1 MAGAAAPETRPL
13 RKTPSGL
20 EQSGAIFDRATRLA
34 GALFGV
40 VATQITL
47 VDAEGIWSSGGGKRR
62 KGEDAVAVRLT
73 MATGE
78 SLWVEDGRTDP
89 RFCNAPA
96 VTGPPRLRF
105 FAAAPIRLE
114 DGSTPG
120 AIWVAATEP
129 RTYDARLADRLQD
142 LADFVADEWIRV
154 QARKAREAARR
165 ESDVAQRMVAQ
176 IIETAPLSLLMTDK
190 EMRVVA
196 ASPRWI
202 ESRQLGDREVVG
214 YSLYELFPSTY
225 EKWRPVY
232 DQCLAGESVRADRV
246 EFLRG
251 DGSVI
256 WLQVEL
262 TPWRDGAGEIGGL
275 IITSHD
281 VTDMVA
287 ALERTE
293 RSEERMRLAIETADM
308 HVWELDYRR
317 RELITMGA
325 EATFYTDPI
334 TYNGLA
340 HDIYSGID
348 MRDVDRVKEEWR
360 LHEEEGAPYRPEYR
374 VRRSDDKE
382 VWVLG
387 AVRYLTDEEGKPLRL
402 VGALQNITARKEA
415 EQALVQAKE
424 EAEAATQAKSAFL
437 ATMSHEIRT
446 PLNGVLGMAQAMAMG
461 EVTDQ
466 QRERLEVIRQSGE
479 SLLAILNDVLDL
491 SKIEAGKLELEQAE
505 FDIDEL
511 ARGAIGA
518 FAATA
523 QAKGLSF
530 ELTVDRRAHGVYR
543 GDSVRVRQ
551 ILYNLVSNA
560 LKFTEAGGVKVAVSR
575 KAKHLSIAVAD
586 TGIGVATEKLASLFQ
601 KFEQADAS
609 TTRRYG
615 GTGLGLAICRDLVEL
630 MGGSI
635 RAESSLGAGATFTAD
650 LPLPRVAASA
660 AKTASPAAERREP
673 TEGVA
678 LRVLAAEDNG
688 MNQLVLRTLLEQV
701 GVEPVIVGNGRE
713 AVAAWAREPWDLI
726 LMDVQMPEMDGPTAT
741 GVIRARERAEGR
753 PRTPIVA
760 LTANAMAH
768 QVSEYLQSGM
778 DGFVAKPIEAG
789 RLYAV
794 IQDALD
800 RVQDAQN
807 LEMMPTAAA

>member
-1 MAGAAAPETRPL
+1 MAEEGRPD
-13 RKTPSGL
+13 KPKGL
-20 EQSGAIFDRATRLA
+20 EQSGPVFDRARRLA
-34 GALFGV
+34 RTLFQDVEAGV
-40 VATQITL
+40 VL
-47 VDAEGIWSSGGGKRR
+47 VVDGAAWRSHDPSGHAPKDAPVAQLVVDSG
-62 KGEDAVAVRLT
+62 ELMWVADARL
-73 MATGE
+73 
-78 SLWVEDGRTDP
+78 DP
-89 RFCNAPA
+89 RFRDRPNVKGKPG
-96 VTGPPRLRF
+96 VRF
-105 FAAAPIRLE
+105 YAAAPIRLE
-114 DGSTPG
+114 DGSIPG
-120 AIWVAATEP
+120 AFAVAGLKPQPFDEE
-129 RTYDARLADRLQD
+129 LAGRLQD
-142 LADFVADEWIRV
+142 LADGVADEWSRA
-154 QARKAREAARR
+154 QAKLAREAARR

-176 IIETAPLSLLMTDK
+176 IIDTAPLSLLMTDK
-190 EMRVVA
+190 EMRVVS

-202 ESRQLGDREVVG
+202 ESRQFTDRAVVG
-214 YSLYELFPSTY
+214 HSLYELFPSTY

-232 DQCLAGESVRADRV
+232 DRCLAGEAVHADRV

-262 TPWRDGAGEIGGL
+262 TPWRDAAGEIGGL

-293 RSEERMRLAIETADM
+293 RSEERLRLAIESADM

-317 RELITMGA
+317 HEMITMGA
-325 EATFYTDPI
+325 EATFYDDPI
-334 TYNGLA
+334 SYRQLA
-340 HDIYSGID
+340 RDIWSTID
-348 MRDVDRVKEEWR
+348 ERDVPRVREEWR
-360 LHEEEGAPYRPEYR
+360 RHEEEGAPYRPEYR
-374 VRRSDDKE
+374 VRRSDGKE
-382 VWVLG
+382 VWVQG
-387 AVRYLTDEEGKPLRL
+387 AVRYLTDDDGQPLRMI
-402 VGALQNITARKEA
+402 GALQNITDRKAA
-415 EQALVQAKE
+415 ELALVQAKE
-424 EAEAATQAKSAFL
+424 EAESATRAKSAFL

-461 EVTDQ
+461 ELAEQ
-466 QRERLEVIRQSGE
+466 QRERLDVIRQSGE

-505 FDIDEL
+505 FDIDET
-511 ARGAIGA
+511 ASGALGA
-518 FAATA
+518 FVATA

-530 ELTVDRRAHGVYR
+530 ELKVERGARGVYR

-560 LKFTEAGGVKVAVSR
+560 LKFTDAGGVKVAVSR
-575 KAKHLSIAVAD
+575 KGKQLSIAVTD
-586 TGIGVATEKLASLFQ
+586 SGIGVAPEKLADLFQ

-615 GTGLGLAICRDLVEL
+615 GTGLGLAICRDLAEL
-630 MGGSI
+630 MDGTI
-635 RAESSLGAGATFTAD
+635 RAESRLGCGATFTVE
-650 LPLPRVAASA
+650 LPLRRVSA
-660 AKTASPAAERREP
+660 AAAKPAARAAQPREP
-673 TEGVA
+673 SEGLA
-678 LRVLAAEDNG
+678 IRVLAAEDNG

-713 AVAAWAREPWDLI
+713 AVEAWAREPWDLI

-753 PRTPIVA
+753 TRTPIVA

-768 QVSEYLQSGM
+768 QVAEYLQSGM
-778 DGFVAKPIEAG
+778 DDFVAKPIEAA

-800 RVQDAQN
+800 RAQTTQAA
-807 LEMMPTAAA
+807 TAAA